1 MEKQLQ
7 TPRKIQQSRRSR
19 LGWLSVAAWL
29 GLGVAGPLAFAAPL
43 APGTCDS
50 WGAGSQ
56 TGTVVD
62 EKLDEAS
69 GLVSSQLNP
78 GLLWSHNDS
87 GNAGDVFALT
97 PEGDVV
103 ESFAVAN
110 ASNIDWEDLALGPC
124 PESCSCLFIAD
135 TGDNLAIR
143 ARKTIYRVPEP
154 LLGVDSG
161 STQDAQAL
169 EFTYPDDAHYDSETL
184 LVDPR
189 QGELFVVTKDYE
201 SPLAKV
207 FRFPSSDPADNPI
220 ELVYVTSIS
229 MQGKSGSNTL
239 ATGGDVAP
247 DASRVVIRTLT
258 HALEY
263 TVPAGSP
270 LESAFGTAPTLI
282 ELPSSSQGE
291 AIAYGADGLSLLT
304 ISENLPAPVH
314 TIPCV
319 AGTASVPVAAVSE
332 VCESSGGC
340 SHTSG
345 GSPAR
350 GLLGWLGLSVGLMV
364 LKRLTRR
371 YTSISECAIL

>member
-1 MEKQLQ
+1 MTLQ
-7 TPRKIQQSRRSR
+7 TRRGWSAKD
-19 LGWLSVAAWL
+19 LGKGLHSKRALAAGIGLSVL
-29 GLGVAGPLAFAAPL
+29 STLATPQL
-43 APGTCDS
+43 T
-50 WGAGSQ
+50 WGAGSCTSWGNAVQ
-56 TGTVVD
+56 TGSVID

-87 GNAGDVFALT
+87 GNAGDIFALT
-97 PEGDVV
+97 ATGDVI
-103 ESFAVAN
+103 ESFSVSN
-110 ASNIDWEDLALGPC
+110 ASNIDWEDMALGPC
-124 PESCSCLFIAD
+124 PESCACLFIAD

-161 STQDAQAL
+161 STQDAQAI
-169 EFTYPDDAHYDSETL
+169 EFTYPEGANYDSETL

-201 SPLAKV
+201 SPLAQV
-207 FRFPSSDPADNPI
+207 FRFPSTDPADSPI

-263 TVPAGSP
+263 TVPSGSP
-270 LESAFGTAPTLI
+270 LEAAFSTAPTLV
-282 ELPSSSQGE
+282 ELPSTSQGE

-314 TIPCV
+314 QIPCV
-319 AGTASVPVAAVSE
+319 AGTASVPVVAVSE
-332 VCESSGGC
+332 VCENSGGC
-340 SHTSG
+340 SQTPG
-345 GSPAR
+345 GSPAL
-350 GLLGWLGLSVGLMV
+350 GLLSWLSLTLGTLTLR
-364 LKRLTRR
+364 RLTRR
-371 YTSISECAIL
+371 YT